1 MREKRRTERGGAA
14 AVSTRIGIVGMPN
27 AGKSSLFN
35 ALTKAGAEAANYP
48 FTTIEPNVAVVP
60 VRDERLERVAET
72 VGASEIVWDTIDFH
86 DIAGLVAGAHE
97 GEGLGNRFLANIRET
112 DAIVHVVRAHAD
124 ANVVHPEGSVDPMR
138 DIETIET
145 ELVLADL
152 EQAERRLERVARGAK
167 GGDRGAIAEE
177 RWLREVIETLQ
188 AGRPVRGVPPP
199 EEAPNAARE
208 LGSLTAKP
216 VLFVANVDEGS
227 DEVPAE
233 IAEHALGQRARAVA
247 VSSRIESELSELA
260 EDEAAAM
267 RGELGVGGSGS
278 APPLERVVREA
289 FALLELIAFFTAGEA
304 KPAQSWHLR
313 QGLTAWHAAGEIHS
327 DIQRGFVRAEVIGWQ
342 PLLDAGGYAGAREKG
357 TLRLEGRDYVMADG
371 DVINV
376 KFTP

>member
-1 MREKRRTERGGAA
+1 L
-14 AVSTRIGIVGMPN
+14 STRIGIVGMPN

-112 DAIVHVVRAHAD
+112 DAIVHVVRAHGD
-124 ANVVHPEGSVDPMR
+124 ENVIHPEGRVDPMR

-152 EQAERRLERVARGAK
+152 EQAERRVERIARQAR
-167 GGDRGAIAEE
+167 GGDRTAVAEE
-177 RWLREVIETLQ
+177 AWLSEVVAALQ
-188 AGRPVRGVPPP
+188 EGRPARTVPVPAD
-199 EEAPNAARE
+199 APNAARD
-208 LGSLTAKP
+208 LGSLTVKP

-227 DEVPAE
+227 DELPAD
-233 IAEHALGQRARAVA
+233 IAAHAAEQGARAVA
-247 VSSRIESELSELA
+247 VSSRIESELAEL
-260 EDEAAAM
+260 EDDEATAM
-267 RGELGVGGSGS
+267 RAELGVSES
-278 APPLERVVREA
+278 SLERVVREA
-289 FALLELIAFFTAGEA
+289 FTLLELIAFFTAGEG

-313 QGLTAWHAAGEIHS
+313 QGLTAWHAAGQIHT
-327 DIQRGFVRAEVIGWQ
+327 DIQRGFVRAEVIGWSA
-342 PLLDAGGYAGAREKG
+342 LLDAGGYAGAREKG

>member
-1 MREKRRTERGGAA
+1 
-14 AVSTRIGIVGMPN
+14 VSTRIGIVGMPN

-35 ALTKAGAEAANYP
+35 ALTKAGVEAANYP

-60 VRDERLERVAET
+60 VRDERLEQVAET

-112 DAIVHVVRAHAD
+112 DAIVHVVRAHGD
-124 ANVVHPEGSVDPMR
+124 ENVIHPEGRVDPLS

-152 EQAERRLERVARGAK
+152 EQAERRIERVARQARS
-167 GGDRGAIAEE
+167 GDRAAVAEE
-177 RWLREVIETLQ
+177 AWLREVIEALQ
-188 AGRPVRGVPPP
+188 AGRTARTVAVP
-199 EEAPNAARE
+199 EDAPNAARD
-208 LGSLTAKP
+208 LGSLTVKP

-227 DEVPAE
+227 DELPPE
-233 IAEHALGQRARAVA
+233 IAAHAAEQGARAVA
-247 VSSRIESELSELA
+247 VSSRIESELAELDDA
-260 EDEAAAM
+260 DAAAM
-267 RGELGVGGSGS
+267 RAELGVSESG
-278 APPLERVVREA
+278 LERVVREA
-289 FALLELIAFFTAGEA
+289 FALLQLIAYFTAGEA

-327 DIQRGFVRAEVIGWQ
+327 DIQRGFVRAEVIGWRA
-342 PLLDAGGYAGAREKG
+342 LLDAGGYAGARDKG

-371 DVINV
+371 DVITV